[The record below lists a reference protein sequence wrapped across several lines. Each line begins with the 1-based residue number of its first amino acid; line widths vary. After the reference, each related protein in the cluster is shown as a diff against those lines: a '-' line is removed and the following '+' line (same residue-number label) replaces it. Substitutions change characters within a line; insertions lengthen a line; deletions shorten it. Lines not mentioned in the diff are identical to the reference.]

1 MATTRTIS
9 SGGTSANLGTS
20 TLSTNITFIQQGN
33 SLPIDL
39 PPLFFDASPCAAYL
53 FSVTTGNN
61 TLTLNPSTR
70 CLIIVPPT
78 GNTVALKYD
87 TSGDTS
93 WVQNNYGWAV
103 MTFQSAQAN
112 ININAGADLA
122 DLQVYEL

>member
-9 SGGTSANLGTS
+9 SGGASANLGTS

-39 PPLFFDASPCAAYL
+39 PPLFFDASPCASYL
-53 FSVTTGNN
+53 FSVTTGDNP
-61 TLTLNPSTR
+61 LPLNPSTR
-70 CLIIVPPT
+70 CVIIVPPT
-78 GNTVALKYD
+78 GNTKALKYD
-87 TSGDTS
+87 TAGDTA

-103 MTFQSAQAN
+103 MTFQSAQAT
-112 ININAGADLA
+112 ININAGADIA